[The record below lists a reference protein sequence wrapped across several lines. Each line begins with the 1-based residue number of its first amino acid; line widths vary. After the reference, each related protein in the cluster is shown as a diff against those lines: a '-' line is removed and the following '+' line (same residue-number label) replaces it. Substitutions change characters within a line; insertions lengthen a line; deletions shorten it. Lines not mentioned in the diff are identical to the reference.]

1 MVYEAGKQ
9 PEEIKFDDTE
19 NPESGINIS
28 STNGYENEIKYF
40 IECLKTGKHPEIT
53 TPESSAESLFIVKK
67 TIESAKLGQKI
78 KI

>member
-1 MVYEAGKQ
+1 MIRRILNQVLIFHLQ
-9 PEEIKFDDTE
+9 MDMR
-19 NPESGINIS
+19 
-28 STNGYENEIKYF
+28 IKYF